1 MQQFTEKYT
10 DQIVGILSGF
20 DRLVFRGS
28 LRRLNYGHWDRA
40 LGALVARG
48 MEEYL
53 WQNKILFK
61 HYAQHVKQVS
71 ERLKQ
76 ASLKSYRE
84 RNLPVIFLRS
94 SQVDKEKLARR
105 VAEEKQI
112 RSGPVCALSSLEPSP
127 TFEHRGKNIIRR
139 QRPCGVLYHY
149 QIHPEVGWMY
159 ARIQTW
165 FPFNVQIGLN
175 GREWRAR
182 QMARAGLSYHQQ
194 GNCLVG
200 MEDYPRAQA
209 LLDQQLKT
217 NWAKLCDGL
226 AEQLNPIHESV
237 FEQYSASYYWTCH
250 QSEWATDIVF
260 RDAAFLKR
268 LMRILVPHGMLSF
281 SSRDVLRYFS
291 KRVNRTGAIPASFNG
306 DLQMNLK
313 EYREGERVKYCLEG
327 NSSKFY
333 DKLYS
338 AKGNVLRAAET
349 TINRVSCLREY
360 RPKEGGPK
368 QDLQWRPLRKGIAGL
383 HRRAEISQ
391 KVNERVIQALASVD
405 DSRRVEEL
413 TAAIQQPVI
422 GKKRRVRAL
431 RPWGDDKA
439 LLAAINHGDF
449 LIHGF
454 RNRDLQRLL
463 YCTPATSDTECRRRS
478 AAISRKLGMLKAHGL
493 IRKIQHTHRYQVSK
507 EGQIILVAVL
517 TTARTTLQQINQLQV
532 AA

>member
-1 MQQFTEKYT
+1 MQQFIEKYK

-28 LRRLNYGHWDRA
+28 LRRLNYGRWDRA

-61 HYAQHVKQVS
+61 HYAQHVKLVS

-76 ASLKSYRE
+76 ASLKRYRE

-94 SQVDKEKLARR
+94 SQVDKDKLARR
-105 VAEEKQI
+105 IAEEKKI

-139 QRPCGVLYHY
+139 QRPCGVMYHY

-175 GREWRAR
+175 GREWLAR
-182 QMARAGLSYHQQ
+182 QMAQEGLSYHQQ

-200 MEDYPRAQA
+200 IEDYPRAQA

-217 NWAKLCDGL
+217 DWVKLFDGL
-226 AEQLNPIHESV
+226 AEQLNPIHATL

-260 RDAAFLKR
+260 RDADFLKR
-268 LMRILVPHGMLSF
+268 LMAILVPHGMLSF

-291 KRVNRTGAIPASFNG
+291 KRVKPQSGGVNRRHPATDHRQAPAGA
-306 DLQMNLK
+306 
-313 EYREGERVKYCLEG
+313 
-327 NSSKFY
+327 
-333 DKLYS
+333 
-338 AKGNVLRAAET
+338 
-349 TINRVSCLREY
+349 
-360 RPKEGGPK
+360 
-368 QDLQWRPLRKGIAGL
+368 GIAPLG
-383 HRRAEISQ
+383 RRQGSAGCGEPRRFPDQRIP
-391 KVNERVIQALASVD
+391 E
-405 DSRRVEEL
+405 SRP
-413 TAAIQQPVI
+413 AA
-422 GKKRRVRAL
+422 AT
-431 RPWGDDKA
+431 
-439 LLAAINHGDF
+439 
-449 LIHGF
+449 
-454 RNRDLQRLL
+454 LQ
-463 YCTPATSDTECRRRS
+463 CRGRIRCRS
-478 AAISRKLGMLKAHGL
+478 APPLGRHQPQAPFTESPQNHPESSPWHASLPSH
-493 IRKIQHTHRYQVSK
+493 RTRTHYPGCRSDHSP
-507 EGQIILVAVL
+507 
-517 TTARTTLQQINQLQV
+517 NQRAPNQSTH
-532 AA
+532 